1 MLAEKMAILRPLGV
15 GQAAQVCRVTTRTI
29 NNWIRAGKLKAYA
42 TPGGHFR
49 IWPNDLKK
57 FIEAHKM
64 DINFDLR
71 GEHPKRILIVDD
83 DEAYAELIKEML
95 RDKLTNCEITVTQDG
110 YEALIM
116 LGELTP
122 DLVVLDLMMPGID
135 GFKVLDLIANRK
147 SSYDLKV
154 LILSGNL
161 TASAIERLKRSRA
174 DRWLAKPVSS
184 AELVHSVLDLLSGE
198 QLGGRGLS

>member
-1 MLAEKMAILRPLGV
+1 MLAEKIIIIRPLGV

-57 FIEAHKM
+57 FLEAHNM
-64 DINFDLR
+64 DINFDFR
-71 GEHPKRILIVDD
+71 GEQPKRILIVDD
-83 DEAYAELIKEML
+83 DEAYAEMIREVIH
-95 RDKLTNCEITVTQDG
+95 DKLPGCEMTITQDG
-110 YEALIM
+110 YEALMM
-116 LGELTP
+116 LGEIRP
-122 DLVVLDLMMPGID
+122 DLVVLDLLMPGID
-135 GFKVLDLIANRK
+135 GFKVLDLIASRK
-147 SSYDLKV
+147 ANYDLKV

-161 TASAIERLKRSRA
+161 TASAVERLKRSRA

-184 AELVHSVLDLLSGE
+184 AELLHSVLELLSDE
-198 QLGGRGLS
+198 ELGGRGLS

>member
-1 MLAEKMAILRPLGV
+1 MLTEKEVNARPLGV
-15 GQAAQVCRVTTRTI
+15 GQVAQVCRVTTRTI

-49 IWPNDLKK
+49 IWPNDLETFLK
-57 FIEAHKM
+57 AHKM

-83 DEAYAELIKEML
+83 DEAYAEMIREVL
-95 RDKLTNCEITVTQDG
+95 RDKVPSCEITVTQDG

-147 SSYDLKV
+147 LSYDLKV

-161 TASAIERLKRSRA
+161 TTSAVERLKRSRA
-174 DRWLAKPVSS
+174 DRWLAKPVS
-184 AELVHSVLDLLSGE
+184 ATELVHSVLDLLSGE
-198 QLGGRGLS
+198 QLGGRGIS